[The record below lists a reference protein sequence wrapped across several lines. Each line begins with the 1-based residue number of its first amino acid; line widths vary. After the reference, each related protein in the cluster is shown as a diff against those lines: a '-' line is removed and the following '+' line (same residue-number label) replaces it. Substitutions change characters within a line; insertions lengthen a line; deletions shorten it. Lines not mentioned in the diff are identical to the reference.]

1 MKPEENQIIN
11 ELNFCMIVLN
21 WNRAQENPP
30 IEITKE
36 YFVAQELLK
45 LFSQG
50 KQYPESKF
58 DDPRVQIVYEILC
71 ADEAPPKGEHWEGFI
86 ARRIVDALAKPEQEF
101 YPDWDMIKPFHER
114 IKELEEQLV
123 KPEQEPV
130 AWVNLHQ
137 DGEVEILSY
146 KRGVELDLK
155 WTPLYTSP
163 PRKERELEQAI
174 REERGRCHQLV
185 WDYGFSKVGNN
196 DVQEACATL
205 AKRILAMGKK

>member
-58 DDPRVQIVYEILC
+58 DEPRVQIVYEILC

-86 ARRIVDALAKPEQEF
+86 ARRIVDALAKPEQEPVQF
-101 YPDWDMIKPFHER
+101 LLNGARYKVALQHHFGNSIVGLPEHLNGQWVA
-114 IKELEEQLV
+114 LV
-123 KPEQEPV
+123 D
-130 AWVNLHQ
+130 AT
-137 DGEVEILSY
+137 DGKHLN
-146 KRGVELDLK
+146 
-155 WTPLYTSP
+155 YTAP
-163 PRKERELEQAI
+163 PRKPRVSLPDEELMDAYCETPPFCTYA
-174 REERGRCHQLV
+174 
-185 WDYGFSKVGNN
+185 
-196 DVQEACATL
+196 EAFIAGVRFIE
-205 AKRILAMGKK
+205 ANSRS